1 MRMLSDPETVALPEP
16 ETVARADGSGRERLD
31 HHPSSGPLLEIAN
44 ATVRLYKTAF
54 GRGPTRARAR
64 FAGPD
69 TLVVLL
75 QDTMT
80 ASERKLAELGEHE
93 RLRSHR
99 LLLARTVEDDIRAVV
114 EQILER
120 ETLGLISGI
129 DTHRDVAAEVIVLAP
144 ASHLDPHAPA

>member
-1 MRMLSDPETVALPEP
+1 MRMLAPQS
-16 ETVARADGSGRERLD
+16 ADQAASNGRGRERLD
-31 HHPSSGPLLEIAN
+31 HQPAGGPLLEVAN
-44 ATVRLYKTAF
+44 AAVRLYKTTF

-80 ASERKLAELGEHE
+80 VSERKLAELGEHE

-99 LLLARTVEDDIRAVV
+99 LLLARTLEDEMRAVV

-120 ETLGLISGI
+120 KTLGLISGI
-129 DTHRDVAAEVIVLAP
+129 DTHRDVAAEVIMLAP
-144 ASHLDPHAPA
+144 ASHLDPNAPA

>member
-1 MRMLSDPETVALPEP
+1 MRMLPDSVEVAA
-16 ETVARADGSGRERLD
+16 TNGADRERLD
-31 HHPSSGPLLEIAN
+31 HHSSSGPLLEVAN
-44 ATVRLYKTAF
+44 ATVRLYKNAF

-80 ASERKLAELGEHE
+80 VSERKLAELGEHE

-99 LLLARTVEDDIRAVV
+99 LLLARALEHEIRAVV
-114 EQILER
+114 EQTLGR
-120 ETLGLISGI
+120 ATLGLISGI
-129 DTHRDVAAEVIVLAP
+129 DTHRDVAAEVIMLAP
-144 ASHLDPHAPA
+144 ASHLDPNAPA